1 MDVTYRALSDAD
13 APAIVEIMTAAEVAE
28 PADIFTSLVET
39 QNDMT
44 QPGVD
49 LARGSV
55 GALSGDRLIGFGA
68 LISPPS
74 AEQWISYVH
83 GAVHPDFRG
92 QDIGRTILDRLV
104 EQARTLRAVQ
114 HADLPAELKIWVSNG
129 RRSAAAL
136 AASAGFTVRR
146 YFFEM
151 RAELAT
157 PPEIPPLPG
166 LIVRSWTPA
175 DDEGARL
182 AYNAAFADHWG
193 SVPMDEE
200 RWRRSFAESPS
211 FRPEMSRLALSGDE
225 VVGFVLV
232 DEFDSETE
240 ARGYRTGY
248 IDRVGSVRSVRGRG
262 VATALMTESMV
273 AMARAGY
280 RIAELGVDADSPT
293 GAGRLYERLG
303 FAVRHRNEVYGLEF

>member
-13 APAIVEIMTAAEVAE
+13 APAIVEIMGAAEVAE
-28 PADIFTSLVET
+28 PADVFTSLAEM
-39 QNDMT
+39 QEDMT

-49 LARGSV
+49 LPRGSV
-55 GALSGDRLIGFGA
+55 GAMSGDRLVGFGS

-74 AEQWISYVH
+74 VDQWVSYVT
-83 GAVHPDFRG
+83 GAVHPNFRG
-92 QDIGRTILDRLV
+92 QGIGRTILDRLA
-104 EQARTLRAVQ
+104 EQARALRAVH

-136 AASAGFTVRR
+136 ATSAGFVVRR
-146 YFFEM
+146 YFIEM

-157 PPEIPPLPG
+157 PPEIAPLPG
-166 LIVRSWTPA
+166 LTVRPWTPS
-175 DDEGARL
+175 DDDGARL

-200 RWRRSFAESPS
+200 RWRRSFAESPF

-273 AMARAGY
+273 AMAEFGY

>member
-13 APAIVEIMTAAEVAE
+13 ASAIVEIMAAAEAAE
-28 PADIFTSLVET
+28 PADVFTSLAEM
-39 QNDMT
+39 QEDMT

-49 LARGSV
+49 LPRGSV
-55 GALSGDRLIGFGA
+55 GAVSGDRLVGFGS

-74 AEQWISYVH
+74 ADQWISYVT
-83 GAVHPDFRG
+83 GTVHPDFRG
-92 QDIGRTILDRLV
+92 HGIGRTILDRLI
-104 EQARTLRAVQ
+104 EQARTLRAVR
-114 HADLPAELKIWVSNG
+114 HADLPGELKIWVSNG
-129 RRSAAAL
+129 RGSAAAL

-146 YFFEM
+146 YFIEM
-151 RAELAT
+151 RAELAA
-157 PPEIPPLPG
+157 PPEIAPLPG
-166 LIVRSWTPA
+166 LTVRPWTPA
-175 DDEGARL
+175 DDDGARL

-273 AMARAGY
+273 AMAGSGY

>member
-1 MDVTYRALSDAD
+1 
-13 APAIVEIMTAAEVAE
+13 MTAAEAAE
-28 PADIFTSLVET
+28 PAEQFASLQEI
-39 QNDMT
+39 QDEMT

-49 LARGSV
+49 LPRGSV
-55 GALSGDRLIGFGA
+55 GAVAGDRLVGFGS
-68 LISPPS
+68 LIVSPPAADRWS
-74 AEQWISYVH
+74 SYLA
-83 GAVHPDFRG
+83 GAVHPEFRG
-92 QDIGRTILDRLV
+92 GGIGRTILGRLV
-104 EQARTLRAVQ
+104 EQVRPLRAD
-114 HADLPAELKIWVSNG
+114 ADAGLPSELKIWVPNG

-136 AASAGFTVRR
+136 ATSAGFTVRR

-151 RAELAT
+151 RADLDVL
-157 PPEIPPLPG
+157 PDVRPLPG
-166 LIVRSWTPA
+166 LTVRAWTPA
-175 DDEGARL
+175 DDESARL

-193 SVPMDEE
+193 SVPMDTE
-200 RWRRSFAESPS
+200 RWRRSFAESPF
-211 FRPEMSRLALSGDE
+211 FRPEVSRLALAGAD

-232 DEFDSETE
+232 SEFDSETE

-262 VATALMTESMV
+262 VASALMAQTMV
-273 AMARAGY
+273 ALAEDGY